1 MWGNLNK
8 TGKKGKVKEEG
19 KKSGSWFGPNAVRGL
34 FDELNEDF
42 CRPALR
48 LTGAKLSPISW
59 RSRAQQ
65 QV

>member
-1 MWGNLNK
+1 M
-8 TGKKGKVKEEG
+8 KEER
-19 KKSGSWFGPNAVRGL
+19 KRESWSGPNAVRGL